1 MEIICSHDI
10 CTGCGACNDVCPHSA
25 ITMELDNNGFLFPVV
40 NQEKCVDC
48 KLCQIT
54 CPILHPNRIRANE
67 LKDIEVRE
75 GWSLVDNIRKDSS
88 SGGIFG
94 QIAYD
99 LLSTGKWK
107 IAGVDFDGHHAY
119 HKLIST
125 IEELKEL
132 QNTKYVQSFTSDI
145 FQDVLKALKEGTNVL
160 FSGTPCQVGGLYS
173 FLYKKKIKGEL
184 LTIEVVCHGVPTY
197 KILEQSIE
205 YNKADSI
212 VSFRNKDKGWG
223 YHSQQMEYRLKNNE
237 IVTKNREKDLFY
249 HYFFGKKK
257 LRTSCHM
264 CPYAK
269 FPRTAD
275 ITIGDSWGTPNPSEE
290 ERRKGLSLVIAN
302 NEKAKDFLE
311 NEANIHLRKI
321 GWFTEIEINRNL
333 YTPFPPIEKE
343 NIQEYLENIKKEL
356 DIPADEYLK
365 NTPLGYIE
373 KPLKIDLVHKVMRKI
388 VNKALPRLEGNGELD
403 KFSSLR
409 FAMTIL
415 LLRLKTNTYTL
426 PSQRYL
432 SKKFIKLTKDVY
444 NSKKA

>member
-1 MEIICSHDI
+1 
-10 CTGCGACNDVCPHSA
+10 
-25 ITMELDNNGFLFPVV
+25 
-40 NQEKCVDC
+40 
-48 KLCQIT
+48 
-54 CPILHPNRIRANE
+54 
-67 LKDIEVRE
+67 
-75 GWSLVDNIRKDSS
+75 
-88 SGGIFG
+88 
-94 QIAYD
+94 
-99 LLSTGKWK
+99 
-107 IAGVDFDGHHAY
+107 
-119 HKLIST
+119 
-125 IEELKEL
+125 
-132 QNTKYVQSFTSDI
+132 
-145 FQDVLKALKEGTNVL
+145 
-160 FSGTPCQVGGLYS
+160 
-173 FLYKKKIKGEL
+173 
-184 LTIEVVCHGVPTY
+184 
-197 KILEQSIE
+197 
-205 YNKADSI
+205 
-212 VSFRNKDKGWG
+212 
-223 YHSQQMEYRLKNNE
+223 
-237 IVTKNREKDLFY
+237 
-249 HYFFGKKK
+249 
-257 LRTSCHM
+257 M

-275 ITIGDSWGTPNPSEE
+275 ITIGDSWGTTNPSEE

-373 KPLKIDLVHKVMRKI
+373 KLLKIDLVHKVMRKI

>member
-1 MEIICSHDI
+1 MLTVLPQAYGLSL
-10 CTGCGACNDVCPHSA
+10 CG
-25 ITMELDNNGFLFPVV
+25 
-40 NQEKCVDC
+40 
-48 KLCQIT
+48 
-54 CPILHPNRIRANE
+54 
-67 LKDIEVRE
+67 
-75 GWSLVDNIRKDSS
+75 
-88 SGGIFG
+88 
-94 QIAYD
+94 
-99 LLSTGKWK
+99 
-107 IAGVDFDGHHAY
+107 
-119 HKLIST
+119 
-125 IEELKEL
+125 
-132 QNTKYVQSFTSDI
+132 
-145 FQDVLKALKEGTNVL
+145 
-160 FSGTPCQVGGLYS
+160 S
-173 FLYKKKIKGEL
+173 FLLNCLYFCFRFISSWLKF

-249 HYFFGKKK
+249 HYFFGEKK

-275 ITIGDSWGTPNPSEE
+275 ITIGDSWGTTNPSEE